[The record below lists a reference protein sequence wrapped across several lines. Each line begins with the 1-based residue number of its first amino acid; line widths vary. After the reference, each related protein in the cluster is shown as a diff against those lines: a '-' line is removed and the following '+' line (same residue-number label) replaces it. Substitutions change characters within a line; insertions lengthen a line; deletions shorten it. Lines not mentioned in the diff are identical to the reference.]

1 MIFAITLK
9 YLKEKSNNKAA
20 EAILFSNCDLVI
32 LYLCGFKV
40 PLYMCGFENVCYSN
54 PHLWNGDGNN
64 TPYLRLILGI
74 KFINVKYWKT
84 IGKNI

>member
-9 YLKEKSNNKAA
+9 YLKENSNNKAA
-20 EAILFSNCDLVI
+20 EAILFSNCDLVT
-32 LYLCGFKV
+32 LYLCGFKYIV
-40 PLYMCGFENVCYSN
+40 ENLCYSN

-64 TPYLRLILGI
+64 TPLLRLILGI